1 MSRSDFVQK
10 GSVAHLDQTW
20 AETQDFYFILLPKV
34 TMLAVNAAIEVLRI
48 ANQLTGQ
55 ELYRWYTAT
64 VDGAP
69 VQGSNLMRLA
79 PDLALADVPE
89 TGTAFICAGVEPE
102 TTLDTTVTGWIRRR
116 KAHGGALGGLCTGA
130 FSLAKA
136 GVLEG
141 RSFTLH
147 WENQAVFGELFPDLH
162 PSDSLVE
169 RDGGLETCGGGTAA
183 LDLMLALVAERNGD
197 ELAGHVADM
206 CLHNRPT
213 DLATRQRSSA
223 SATLGNRNTKLQ
235 AAIALMEDN
244 IEAPLELDEIADRAG
259 LSRRHME
266 RLFAEYAQ
274 RTPSAYYSEIRL
286 QRAYALLSGT
296 NMTATEVCFA
306 TGFNNSNTFSKR
318 FRGRYGVAPHI
329 FRRSWQR

>member
-1 MSRSDFVQK
+1 MTQSEFVQK
-10 GSVAHLDQTW
+10 GAVAHLETAW
-20 AETQDFYFILLPKV
+20 AEPQTFYFVLLPKV

-48 ANQLTGQ
+48 ANQLTGK

-64 VDGAP
+64 PDGNA

-79 PDLALADVPE
+79 PDLALADIPE
-89 TGTAFICAGVEPE
+89 AGTAFICAGVEPE
-102 TTLDTTVTGWIRRR
+102 TTLNTAITGWIRRR

-136 GVLEG
+136 GVLDG
-141 RSFTLH
+141 RRFTLH
-147 WENQAVFGELFPDLH
+147 WENQAVFAELFPDLQ
-162 PSDSLVE
+162 PSDCLVE
-169 RDGGLETCGGGTAA
+169 RDGGLDTCGGGTAA

-206 CLHNRPT
+206 CLHKRPT

-235 AAIALMEDN
+235 AAIALMEAN
-244 IEAPLELDEIADRAG
+244 IEAPLELDEIADQAG